1 MLVQVYA
8 GPFAKELLFMPDAQP
23 STHLHVGSTS
33 LNAQPWLRHYDA
45 AVPAALTYPDQPL
58 TWLLDEA
65 ARKYGERDA
74 LIFYG
79 RRFTYSQLASLAN
92 RFASRLIELGVRP
105 GERVA
110 IALPNIPQFPIAF
123 YGALKAGAVV
133 VPTNPIYTER
143 ELQHQLNDSGATTIV
158 VLDLL
163 YSRLQA
169 VRAAT
174 AVKCV
179 IVAGVQDYLPLP
191 LALGYRVKQQRAK
204 QHIPSEREVKAAPN
218 TLLFTEVIGKPDQRW
233 YQLHALPSPA
243 KADDLAVLQY
253 TGGTT
258 GLSKGAMLT
267 HRNLLANAMQA
278 WAWNGLVE
286 EGSAHETILCAA
298 PFFHSYGLTVAM
310 NLGILSGST
319 LVLMPRYNAKDAIKM
334 IKQYH
339 PTLFPGVPTMYQ
351 GILREIE
358 AQGGGSHSDL
368 HSVRICISGAAPLP
382 AELQKN
388 FEQLSG
394 GKLVEG
400 YGLSETSPVTHC
412 NPLNGPRKGIGL
424 PVSDTEASIQD
435 QDTGEMLPPGQPGE
449 ICIRGPQVMQGYWN
463 RPEETAH
470 ILRGGWL
477 HTGDIGVMDEEGYF
491 SVVDRAKDMII
502 ASGYKIF
509 PREVEEVLYTHPKV
523 AEAVLVGVPDE
534 YRGETAKAFIVLKPG
549 KQATT
554 EEIIA
559 FCKERLASYKVPKL
573 VEFRTELPK
582 TLIGKVLRRAL
593 REEEAAKHA
602 ANPGSK

>member
-1 MLVQVYA
+1 
-8 GPFAKELLFMPDAQP
+8 MPDAQP
-23 STHLHVGSTS
+23 STQLQSGFPGP
-33 LNAQPWLRHYDA
+33 NARPWLRYYDP
-45 AVPAALTYPDQPL
+45 AVPTTLTYPDQPL

-65 ARKYGERDA
+65 ARRFGSRDA
-74 LIFYG
+74 IIFYG
-79 RRFTYSQLASLAN
+79 RRFTYAQLAALAN
-92 RFASRLIELGVRP
+92 RFATRLMELGVKA
-105 GERVA
+105 GDRVA

-143 ELQHQLNDSGATTIV
+143 ELQHQLTDSGATTV
-158 VLDLL
+158 VILDLL
-163 YSRLQA
+163 YHRLQA
-169 VRAAT
+169 VRAST
-174 AVKCV
+174 AVERV
-179 IVAGVQDYLPLP
+179 IVAGVQDYLSLP
-191 LALGYRVKQQRAK
+191 LALGYRVLQRRAK
-204 QHIPSEREVKAAPN
+204 QHIPSEREVKATPN
-218 TLLFTEVIGKPDQRW
+218 TMYFSEVMGKPDQRW
-233 YQLHALPSPA
+233 YQLHALPSAA

-278 WAWNGLVE
+278 WAWNGIQGE
-286 EGSAHETILCAA
+286 NPPQETILCAA

-310 NLGILSGST
+310 NLGILSGSA
-319 LVLMPRYNAKDAIKM
+319 LVLMPRYNAKDAVKM
-334 IKQYH
+334 IKQYR

-351 GILREIE
+351 GITREIE
-358 AQGGGSHSDL
+358 AHGGDL

-400 YGLSETSPVTHC
+400 YGLSEASPVTHC

-424 PVSDTEASIQD
+424 PLPDTEASIQD

-449 ICIRGPQVMQGYWN
+449 ICIRGPQVMKGYWN

-470 ILRGGWL
+470 MLRGGWL

-491 SVVDRAKDMII
+491 AVVDRAKDMII

-534 YRGETAKAFIVLKPG
+534 YRGETAKAFIILKPG
-549 KQATT
+549 QQATA

-559 FCKERLASYKVPKL
+559 FCKERLASYKVPRL

-582 TLIGKVLRRAL
+582 TMIGKVLRRAL
-593 REEEAAKHA
+593 RDEEAANHT

>member
-1 MLVQVYA
+1 
-8 GPFAKELLFMPDAQP
+8 MPDAQP
-23 STHLHVGSTS
+23 SAHLQAGPTS
-33 LNAQPWLRHYDA
+33 ANAHPWLRHYDP
-45 AVPAALTYPDQPL
+45 AVPVSLTYPDQSL

-65 ARKYGERDA
+65 ARKYGKRDA

-79 RRFTYSQLASLAN
+79 RSFTYAQLASLAN
-92 RFASRLIELGVRP
+92 RFASRLMELGVRP
-105 GERVA
+105 GDRVA

-143 ELQHQLNDSGATTIV
+143 ELQHQLNDSGAATVV

-163 YSRLQA
+163 YRRLQA

-174 AVKCV
+174 AVKRV

-191 LALGYRVKQQRAK
+191 LALGYRVKQRRAK
-204 QHIPSEREVKAAPN
+204 QHIPSRREVKAAAN

-233 YQLHALPSPA
+233 YHLHALPSPA

-267 HRNLLANAMQA
+267 HRNLLANAMQS
-278 WAWNGLVE
+278 WAWNGIQE
-286 EGSAHETILCAA
+286 TIASHETILCAA

-319 LVLMPRYNAKDAIKM
+319 LVLMPRYNAKEAVKM
-334 IKQYH
+334 IKRYR

-351 GILREIE
+351 GITREIE
-358 AQGGGSHSDL
+358 AHGGNL
-368 HSVRICISGAAPLP
+368 HSVHICISGAAPLP

-424 PVSDTEASIQD
+424 PLPDTEATIQD
-435 QDTGEMLPPGQPGE
+435 QDTGEMLPSGQLGE
-449 ICIRGPQVMQGYWN
+449 ICIRGPQVMKGYWN
-463 RPEETAH
+463 RPEETTH
-470 ILRGGWL
+470 MLRGGWL

-509 PREVEEVLYTHPKV
+509 PREVEEVLYTNPKV

-549 KQATT
+549 QQATA
-554 EEIIA
+554 EEVIA

-573 VEFRTELPK
+573 VEFRTQLPK
-582 TLIGKVLRRAL
+582 TMIGKVLRRAL
-593 REEEAAKHA
+593 RDEEAVKHA
-602 ANPGSK
+602 ANPGNK

>member
-1 MLVQVYA
+1 
-8 GPFAKELLFMPDAQP
+8 MPDVQP
-23 STHLHVGSTS
+23 SAQVDTGSPHPNTR
-33 LNAQPWLRHYDA
+33 PWLRHYDL
-45 AVPAALTYPDQPL
+45 AVPATLTYPDQPL

-65 ARKYGERDA
+65 ARKYGSRDA

-79 RRFTYSQLASLAN
+79 RRFTYAQLAALAN
-92 RFASRLIELGVRP
+92 RFASRLMELGVKP
-105 GERVA
+105 GDRVA

-143 ELQHQLNDSGATTIV
+143 ELQHQLTDSGATTVV

-163 YSRLQA
+163 YQRLQA
-169 VRAAT
+169 VRAST
-174 AVKCV
+174 AVQRV

-191 LALGYRVKQQRAK
+191 LALGYRLKQRRAK

-233 YQLHALPSPA
+233 YHLHALPSAA

-267 HRNLLANAMQA
+267 HRNLLSNAMQA
-278 WAWNGLVE
+278 WAWNGIQGE
-286 EGSAHETILCAA
+286 NPPQEIILCAA

-310 NLGILSGST
+310 NLGILSGSA

-334 IKQYH
+334 IKEYR

-351 GILREIE
+351 GILRELE
-358 AQGGGSHSDL
+358 AQRGGLHSNL
-368 HSVRICISGAAPLP
+368 RSVRICISGAAPLP
-382 AELQKN
+382 GELQKN

-424 PVSDTEASIQD
+424 PLPDTEASIQD

-449 ICIRGPQVMQGYWN
+449 ICIRGPQVMKGYWN

-470 ILRGGWL
+470 MLRGGWL

-491 SVVDRAKDMII
+491 SIVDRAKDMII
-502 ASGYKIF
+502 AGGYKIF
-509 PREVEEVLYTHPKV
+509 PREVEEVLHTHPKV
-523 AEAVLVGVPDE
+523 AEAVLVGVPDA

-549 KQATT
+549 QQATA

-559 FCKERLASYKVPKL
+559 FSKERLASYKVPKL
-573 VEFRTELPK
+573 VEFRSELPK
-582 TLIGKVLRRAL
+582 TMIGKVLRRAL
-593 REEEAAKHA
+593 REEEAAKHTA
-602 ANPGSK
+602 HPASQ

>member
-1 MLVQVYA
+1 MADVQPSAHLQA
-8 GPFAKELLFMPDAQP
+8 GSTNPDA
-23 STHLHVGSTS
+23 H
-33 LNAQPWLRHYDA
+33 PWLRHYDPT
-45 AVPAALTYPDQPL
+45 VPATLTYPDQPL
-58 TWLLDEA
+58 PWLLDEA
-65 ARKYGERDA
+65 ARKYSNRDA
-74 LIFYG
+74 IIFYG
-79 RRFTYSQLASLAN
+79 RRFTYAQLAALAN
-92 RFASRLIELGVRP
+92 RFASRLIELGVKP
-105 GERVA
+105 GDRVA
-110 IALPNIPQFPIAF
+110 IVLPNIPQFPIAF

-143 ELQHQLNDSGATTIV
+143 ELRHQLNDSGATTVV

-163 YSRLQA
+163 YGRLQA
-169 VRAAT
+169 VRSST
-174 AVKCV
+174 LVQRV

-191 LALGYRVKQQRAK
+191 LALGYRVKQRRAK
-204 QHIPSEREVKAAPN
+204 QRIPSEREVRAAPD
-218 TLLFTEVIGKPDQRW
+218 TTFFTEMMGKPDQRW
-233 YQLHALPSPA
+233 YQLHTLPSAA
-243 KADDLAVLQY
+243 KPDDLAVLQY

-278 WAWNGLVE
+278 WAWNGIE
-286 EGSAHETILCAA
+286 EESATHETILCAA

-319 LVLMPRYNAKDAIKM
+319 LILMPRYNARDAVKM
-334 IKQYH
+334 IQQYR

-351 GILREIE
+351 GITREIE
-358 AQGGGSHSDL
+358 THGGNL

-382 AELQKN
+382 AELQKS

-424 PVSDTEASIQD
+424 PISDTEASIQD
-435 QDTGEMLPPGQPGE
+435 QETGAMLPPGQPGE

-470 ILRGGWL
+470 MLRGGWL

-491 SVVDRAKDMII
+491 SVVDRIKDMII
-502 ASGYKIF
+502 AGGYKIF

-549 KQATT
+549 QQATA
-554 EEIIA
+554 EEIIT
-559 FCKERLASYKVPKL
+559 FCKERLASYKAPKL

-582 TLIGKVLRRAL
+582 TMIGKVLRRAL
-593 REEEAAKHA
+593 RDEEAANHA
-602 ANPGSK
+602 AGPASK